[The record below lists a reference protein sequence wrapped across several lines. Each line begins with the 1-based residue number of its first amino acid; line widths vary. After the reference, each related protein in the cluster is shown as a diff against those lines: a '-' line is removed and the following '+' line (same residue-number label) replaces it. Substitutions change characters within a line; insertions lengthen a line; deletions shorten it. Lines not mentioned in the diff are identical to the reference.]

1 MTKRV
6 GSALPHLATMSLL
19 LLALSL
25 PVLAAGKGE
34 QESPKITVKG
44 SDTMLVLNSEWTAR
58 YHRDHEEIDFE
69 ISGGGSG
76 VGIEELLEGR
86 ADLAASS
93 RRLHEDEIARF
104 KKVFGRPPL
113 EIPVAMD
120 GIAFYVHN
128 SNHVAH
134 LSIEEL
140 RSIMSGRIRNWSKV
154 GGPDRPI
161 VVFDRDLE
169 SGTREMV
176 SELVLSGSNITTKAR
191 RVATTG
197 TLVEAV
203 SRTPG
208 AIGYGGIAYARGAY
222 VVKIVDPEG
231 KKAVFPSVESVSQ
244 GEYPLARRLYFYVNP
259 RAWTPAVQR
268 FVKWVLSDE
277 AQEITLFVGYFP
289 LDHKS
294 REQAI
299 SDKEAAKTGK
309 PSK

>member
-1 MTKRV
+1 MGMRFMAPLRWR
-6 GSALPHLATMSLL
+6 ALLPGL
-19 LLALSL
+19 LLAAT
-25 PVLAAGKGE
+25 PPLAAAQQGVE
-34 QESPKITVKG
+34 APPKVKIKG
-44 SDTMLVLNSEWTAR
+44 SDTMLVLNSEWAAR
-58 YHRDHEEIDFE
+58 YERDHEEIDFE

-76 VGIEELLEGR
+76 IGIEELLAGR
-86 ADLAASS
+86 ADLAAAS
-93 RRLHEDEIARF
+93 RRLHDDEIARF
-104 KKVFGRPPL
+104 KKVYGSLPL

-140 RSIMSGRIRNWSKV
+140 RGILSGRIRNWSKV
-154 GGPDRPI
+154 GGPDRPVI
-161 VVFDRDLE
+161 VFDRDLE

-176 SELVLSGSNITTKAR
+176 TELVLGGTEITAAAR

-231 KKAVFPSVESVSQ
+231 KKAIFPSVQTVSE
-244 GEYPLARRLYFYVNP
+244 GSYPLARRLYFYVNP
-259 RAWTPAVQR
+259 RSWTPAVQR
-268 FVKWVLSDE
+268 FVRWVLSEE

-289 LDHKS
+289 LDHRS
-294 REQAI
+294 REAALGGQ
-299 SDKEAAKTGK
+299 DAAKKTN
-309 PSK
+309 P